1 MKLNDS
7 KKFIEMLQHARAFV
21 EMGLSID
28 KNPPKDVETLLEVLD
43 ELQSAAERVVTDNDW
58 IRFLFEYNEDID
70 VVLSFVQA
78 ISSGVNKRS
87 LKK

>member
-7 KKFIEMLQHARAFV
+7 KKFIEMLQHARVFV

-28 KNPPKDVETLLEVLD
+28 KNPPKDVGTLLEVLN
-43 ELQSAAERVVTDNDW
+43 ELQSAAERVVHDNDW
-58 IRFLFEYNEDID
+58 IRFLFEYNGDID

-78 ISSGVNKRS
+78 ISSGSTKGS
-87 LKK
+87 LRK